1 MSDDDD
7 EVEEEDEE
15 EEELIVAEGR
25 RRSSGRVR
33 SGRRAYSPSDQ
44 PKQQLASKKPM
55 NSEQAAEKKP
65 KVARPPAP
73 PVIYIDD
80 DEDEE
85 EEDEEEEEE
94 EDDDDEEYVLPED
107 GGGEDGG
114 GDEEESLVP
123 WCLCEQV
130 SYGTMIGCDN
140 ENCPIEWFHLSCV
153 GLKDVQD
160 TWYCPECCFE
170 ATGKDYG
177 EEDDEEE
184 APAPKKKT
192 STSSSSSSSSSSM
205 ASRSNT
211 KKAAPAKKN
220 HKKKS
225 ADYEY
230 EDDDSDLGDF
240 STAGI
245 NVDESRHLRFS
256 STGAVLSEQPVLR
269 DVEGE
274 DGAVTEE
281 TARFGL
287 SDMDQEGLE
296 AELHRLG
303 KSRYALP
310 QWDPNTLLQ
319 GGVGEDG
326 SWEPGVGSAAP
337 PPKAKPPPPLV
348 LEGDEVVDD
357 EVEFAILEGRAV
369 GPARKPPRNRGNK
382 LQQQKKLQEQSQPQL
397 LLGGSIGAF
406 AEPNAVEQLW
416 GARGGGP
423 QSKAARK
430 AASKAQSATG
440 MDGKRLPR
448 ALEVMLAEAHTFY
461 IEGKYLEATTKLGE
475 VVRQNPKLPDP
486 YQTMGLIYE
495 DTGDL
500 NRALAMYFVAA
511 SNTAAHLARP
521 FWTKVSAMAYDLGQY
536 RRSLVATDK
545 ALRHVPVGEIDQ
557 GLSQTKLLL
566 SLRMESFKRVESQMR
581 KYAQRFP
588 DDRDFMLECGD
599 VYKETGRPDRAM
611 LCYSQY
617 FLSYLRKTRP
627 QKEGVGGVED
637 EEEQE
642 EDEEQLLLQQAAYS
656 KEAVIPAAVLEKLF
670 YCAVQVVE
678 LVFDATV
685 SHTSF
690 LVGSFVRVDMDVAS
704 NTIAAVVN
712 YARTR
717 TPPLQVPH
725 EVVLSYILV
734 LLRNK
739 NADVQEVALKTLR
752 ALLQA
757 LAVEEEALRSNIVS
771 NEGDRE
777 EDKSDDA
784 ATAKL
789 AARAALEDD
798 ADLLASR
805 IGICR
810 QRLRVVQELHRLGMH
825 TQALRMAKEVLL
837 LTPVFTEAAAVTS
850 SVAAASGS
858 QPKPLS
864 SNSRN
869 AVALLELWSECA
881 LGYEKTHNFDNA
893 FSCYRTAAALA
904 LTHGGLLK
912 SFISPAPAG
921 CDVGLQ
927 GSHSARVVEVL
938 SKLCFFGRFTPL
950 DTVNGQLETHAII
963 SKQFLFPFFSA
974 FAVSLDEALVYHA
987 KKLVEEKAA
996 AVLDDDDEYED
1007 SAASKKRARKEEE
1020 EDGDVEGEEQPDCPR
1035 DCNSHHLTSVAAQS
1049 LLRLLVDFA
1058 ILSWQLGDV
1067 DTFVAIVLPVALSR
1081 TSSSSTRAV
1090 AAGAEAGA
1098 AAANSNAA
1106 VEVHAGVKMKTR
1118 IYNLYALQT
1127 SLSVLRTR
1135 VAGVAAAPF
1144 FSWQS
1149 ASLDVVS
1156 LFVSSLCDV
1165 IAPNST
1171 LDMVLGAQT
1180 LRLLLTNLHVAL
1192 MAISQARS
1200 EAGKDRLEDLQ
1211 KHAATFAAAG
1221 VSSSVSQEF
1230 LRQQHRQA
1238 TELQAILSASSEA
1251 LARQQDEGQAATRPL
1266 RFALVSE
1273 PAEAAAAA
1281 AAAPADIAVPARITA
1296 SDYLVCSLA
1305 PQRREVVRRESAAL
1319 PPVFLRG
1326 KFNSDLHES
1335 LASCGGVIGTNEP
1348 PRLTYAQQPLASV
1361 LAPPFIVSNSLGQ
1374 GETVNVQDLWS
1385 ALTGSKRGRG
1395 TAQRPDAGAGKGAAK
1410 KKPRVSFSAQRT
1422 PTGASAAKAK
1432 PRGRA
1437 GDKAAKPKP
1446 KPKPKKKVK
1455 YADDDSDEDDSE
1467 SDDDEGAA
1475 TTPKS
1480 RGSTPGSTIRSRAK
1494 ANPRRHAGGTVFAS
1508 AAAEISPVAHAAA
1521 VMLANQAAKKC
1532 TYLPSFVPVFG
1543 GMTKPI
1549 NGQVTPAIVAAAAS
1563 GAACAQEGARL
1574 TPAQEKALQL
1584 ALADCDERGIK
1595 WANML
1600 AHSVLSQP
1608 ESQSDPP
1615 FSSSLHAKLPLHY
1628 LYKHRTLGDPS
1639 PNSLANLVLAAHDQ
1653 VSKKHYGDALRYYCD
1668 AYILD
1673 GEQPLVCLCMANLLL
1688 FLGHNLRCSDN
1699 STTIFKALCVLDRYR
1714 VLRLAHAEKLR
1725 QNPPLPAEGV
1735 ISVDPRALEQEVAFN
1750 IGRALHELRLYGLA
1764 RESYVRCLEIAEQMG
1779 NLVEGEALTLTRE
1792 AAHNLI
1798 VIYRRSGNVD
1808 LAYCTMK
1815 RWLSI

>member
-1 MSDDDD
+1 M
-7 EVEEEDEE
+7 
-15 EEELIVAEGR
+15 
-25 RRSSGRVR
+25 
-33 SGRRAYSPSDQ
+33 
-44 PKQQLASKKPM
+44 
-55 NSEQAAEKKP
+55 
-65 KVARPPAP
+65 
-73 PVIYIDD
+73 
-80 DEDEE
+80 
-85 EEDEEEEEE
+85 EEEE
-94 EDDDDEEYVLPED
+94 EDDDDDEDYVLPED
-107 GGGEDGG
+107 GGEEEGG
-114 GDEEESLVP
+114 GNEEDLGP

-160 TWYCPECCFE
+160 TWFCPECCFE
-170 ATGKDYG
+170 ATGKEYG
-177 EEDDEEE
+177 DEDDDEE
-184 APAPKKKT
+184 APAPKKK
-192 STSSSSSSSSSSM
+192 SSSSSSSR
-205 ASRSNT
+205 ASRSTT
-211 KKAAPAKKN
+211 KKTAPAKKS
-220 HKKKS
+220 HKKK

-240 STAGI
+240 STAGL

-287 SDMDQEGLE
+287 SDVDQEGLE

-310 QWDPNTLLQ
+310 QWDPNALLQ

-382 LQQQKKLQEQSQPQL
+382 LLQQQKLQEQSQPQL

-416 GARGGGP
+416 GPGGGGP
-423 QSKAARK
+423 LSKAARK
-430 AASKAQSATG
+430 AANKAQPVTG

-566 SLRMESFKRVESQMR
+566 SLRMESFKKVESQMK

-588 DDRDFMLECGD
+588 DDRDFVLECGD
-599 VYKETGRPDRAM
+599 VYKEMGRPDRAM

-627 QKEGVGGVED
+627 QKEEGALGGGGG

-690 LVGSFVRVDMDVAS
+690 HVGSFVRVDMDVAS
-704 NTIAAVVN
+704 NTVAAVVN

-757 LAVEEEALRSNIVS
+757 LAIEEEALRSNVVDD
-771 NEGDRE
+771 EGDNE
-777 EDKSDDA
+777 EDKSEEA
-784 ATAKL
+784 ANAKL

-805 IGICR
+805 IGICN

-825 TQALRMAKEVLL
+825 TQALRMAKDVLL

-850 SVAAASGS
+850 SAAAASGS

-881 LGYEKTHNFDNA
+881 LGYEKTHNFDSA

-904 LTHGGLLK
+904 LTHGGLLT
-912 SFISPAPAG
+912 SFVSPAPAG
-921 CDVGLQ
+921 CDVGMQ
-927 GSHSARVVEVL
+927 GSHSARIVDVL
-938 SKLCFFGRFTPL
+938 SKLCFFGRFSPL
-950 DTVNGQLETHAII
+950 TTANGQIEMHAIVA
-963 SKQFLFPFFSA
+963 KQFLFPFFSA
-974 FAVSLDEALVYHA
+974 FAASLDEALVYHA
-987 KKLVEEKAA
+987 KKLEEEKAA
-996 AVLDDDDEYED
+996 ASLDDDDEYYD
-1007 SAASKKRARKEEE
+1007 TAASKRRARKEEE
-1020 EDGDVEGEEQPDCPR
+1020 DDGDVEGEEQPDCPR
-1035 DCNSHHLTSVAAQS
+1035 DSNSHHLTSVAAQS

-1081 TSSSSTRAV
+1081 TSSSSTRAI
-1090 AAGAEAGA
+1090 ATGAEAGA
-1098 AAANSNAA
+1098 AAANANGA

-1135 VAGVAAAPF
+1135 GAGVAVASF

-1171 LDMVLGAQT
+1171 LDMVLGAQA
-1180 LRLLLTNLHVAL
+1180 LRLMLTNLHMAL
-1192 MAISQARS
+1192 VAISQARVG
-1200 EAGKDRLEDLQ
+1200 AGGERLEDLQ
-1211 KHAATFAAAG
+1211 KYAATFAAAG

-1238 TELQAILSASSEA
+1238 TELQAILSAPSSSEA
-1251 LARQQDEGQAATRPL
+1251 LARQQDEGHAATRPL
-1266 RFALVSE
+1266 RFALVSDD
-1273 PAEAAAAA
+1273 PVEAAASAGLS
-1281 AAAPADIAVPARITA
+1281 VPARITA
-1296 SDYLVCSLA
+1296 SDYLLYSLA

-1319 PPVFLRG
+1319 PSVFLRG
-1326 KFNSDLHES
+1326 KFSSDLHES

-1395 TAQRPDAGAGKGAAK
+1395 AVLKPDAGAAN
-1410 KKPRVSFSAQRT
+1410 KKPRVSFSAQPT
-1422 PTGASAAKAK
+1422 PTGTSSAKAK
-1432 PRGRA
+1432 PKGRA
-1437 GDKAAKPKP
+1437 GSGSGDRAAAKPKA
-1446 KPKPKKKVK
+1446 KKKAKKRVK
-1455 YADDDSDEDDSE
+1455 YADDGSDEDASG

-1480 RGSTPGSTIRSRAK
+1480 RGSASTSARTKKERMAS
-1494 ANPRRHAGGTVFAS
+1494 PRRHASGTIFAS

-1563 GAACAQEGARL
+1563 GAACAREGAFL
-1574 TPAQEKALQL
+1574 TPAHEKALQL

-1608 ESQSDPP
+1608 ETQSEPP
-1615 FSSSLHAKLPLHY
+1615 FSSALHAKLPLHY

-1688 FLGHNLRCSDN
+1688 FMGHNLRCSDN
-1699 STTIFKALCVLDRYR
+1699 STIIFKAFCVLDRYR

-1725 QNPPLPAEGV
+1725 QNPPIAVDGV
-1735 ISVDPRALEQEVAFN
+1735 INVDPLALEQEVAFN

-1779 NLVEGEALTLTRE
+1779 NPVEGEALTLTRE
-1792 AAHNLI
+1792 AAHNL
-1798 VIYRRSGNVD
+1798 VLIYRRSGNVD